1 MRCALKIEKHTPS
14 PFTSSRQNII
24 MSTNSSDITCCANC
38 GKGEES
44 TGDLKACMACKRVK
58 YCNRDCQIAHRP
70 QHKKVCKKRAAEL
83 HDEALFKQ
91 PPLLDDCSI
100 CFLRVP
106 LKVSDRQYQPCCGQV
121 LCNGCMYA
129 VAVAGESVLCP
140 FCRQLAADTDAAAVA
155 RYEKRAVLNDP
166 NSLYALGSLY
176 NTGSLGLTRD
186 ANRARDLWEQA
197 GKLGSPNAYGS
208 IAELYAHGEG
218 VERDLKRAKHYWELS
233 AIRGDVYSRHNLAI
247 YEMKL
252 GNITRGI
259 KHFVIAAKSGYE
271 PVLKDITKLR
281 EKGLITEKDY
291 KDILLAFNEAAGKMK
306 SEQREEAARWVEE
319 YERNN

>member
-1 MRCALKIEKHTPS
+1 
-14 PFTSSRQNII
+14 
-24 MSTNSSDITCCANC
+24 
-38 GKGEES
+38 
-44 TGDLKACMACKRVK
+44 
-58 YCNRDCQIAHRP
+58 
-70 QHKKVCKKRAAEL
+70 
-83 HDEALFKQ
+83 
-91 PPLLDDCSI
+91 
-100 CFLRVP
+100 
-106 LKVSDRQYQPCCGQV
+106 
-121 LCNGCMYA
+121 MYA
-129 VAVAGESVLCP
+129 VAVAGESRLCP
-140 FCRQLAADTDAAAVA
+140 FCRQPAADTEAAAVA

-186 ANRARDLWEQA
+186 DNRARDLWEQA

-218 VERDLKRAKHYWELS
+218 VEIDLKRAKHYWELS
-233 AIRGDVYSRHNLAI
+233 AIRGDVFSRHNLAI

-259 KHFVIAAKSGYE
+259 KHFDIAAKCGYE

-306 SEQREEAARWVEE
+306 SEQREEAVRWVEE
-319 YERNN
+319 YERNNFNV